1 MKKQSGNE
9 VIRAWRSISISFILN
24 GIAIGS
30 FVSRIP
36 DFKRDLHVSNSAFG
50 FSLFFVSLGVMS
62 ALRPA
67 GKLCA
72 KYGSASIT
80 LISGLGIALSLL
92 PFGKISGYAF
102 FCLTLFIY
110 GFLNASQD
118 IAMNTHA
125 VALESLSGRRMMV
138 TFHGMWSVGAL
149 IGGGLSALFIR
160 LHTVLNE
167 QYLLVATLIVLLVL
181 CTRNGFLPN
190 STDQS
195 STLKKSRSK
204 TPKIILA
211 LGCLGLCASLGEGA
225 SADWGGILAKETFGA
240 SSFIA
245 TLPYIFFMTGMI
257 LGRFSGDKLAERFGI
272 RKILTISGTV
282 FGSAL
287 LIGLVIGSVISE
299 IVAWL
304 FVGLGVAA
312 VIPIIVSTTGSMVLK
327 EYKDLISPSEAV
339 ATVTAI
345 NYSGFF
351 FGPPLMGF
359 LADQLTLRWAMLLP
373 ALLGFALMAGS
384 RAIIES

>member
-1 MKKQSGNE
+1 LKGKSE
-9 VIRAWRSISISFILN
+9 TEIIRAWRAISISFILN

-36 DFKRDLHVSNSAFG
+36 DFKRILHVSNSAFG

-67 GKLCA
+67 GKFCA

-80 LISGLGIALSLL
+80 LISGFGIALSLL
-92 PFGKISGYAF
+92 PFGQVSEYPL
-102 FCLTLFIY
+102 FCVTLFFY

-125 VALESLSGRRMMV
+125 VALESLSGKRMMV
-138 TFHGMWSVGAL
+138 TFHGMWSVGAI
-149 IGGGLSALFIR
+149 IGGGLSALFINF
-160 LHTVLNE
+160 HTPFHD
-167 QYLLVATLIVLLVL
+167 QYLFISFLIICLVL
-181 CTRNGFLPN
+181 YTRKGFLPDFI
-190 STDQS
+190 DQS
-195 STLKKSRSK
+195 KNLKEDRSK
-204 TPKIILA
+204 TPKIIFA

-225 SADWGGILAKETFGA
+225 SADWGGLLAKETFGA
-240 SSFIA
+240 SSFYA
-245 TLPYIFFMTGMI
+245 TLPYIFFMGGMI
-257 LGRFSGDKLAERFGI
+257 LGRLSGDKLAEIFGI
-272 RKILTISGTV
+272 RHILTFSGAL

-287 LIGLVIGSVISE
+287 LIGLIIGSLIAE
-299 IVAWL
+299 IFAWL

-312 VIPIIVSTTGSMVLK
+312 VIPIIVSTTGSMVLR
-327 EYKDLISPSEAV
+327 EYKDVTSPSEAV

-373 ALLGFALMAGS
+373 ALLGFALMAGA
-384 RAIIES
+384 RLIIKN